1 MKPFFPLLFI
11 AFLLVS
17 CSGSADKKVPELA
30 DEMCGCFDKF
40 EESLSVEAK
49 TLMKNVSTAADPQA
63 TMMSGISKLKKE
75 DAMVLAGKLQSMAVK
90 GSDISSCMED
100 FDRKHSKET
109 TKDKKALMEKL
120 LEAMRAKG
128 NCPVG
133 GAIVSL
139 GLKQG
144 IK

>member
-1 MKPFFPLLFI
+1 MKPFFSLLFVTI
-11 AFLLVS
+11 ILVS
-17 CSGSADKKVPELA
+17 CSGSADKKVTELA

-40 EESLSVEAK
+40 EQSLSPEAK
-49 TLMKNVSTAADPQA
+49 TLMKNVSTAADPQS
-63 TMMSGISKLKKE
+63 TMMTGISKLKKE
-75 DAMVLAGKLQSMAVK
+75 DAMVLAGKLQSMAVR
-90 GSDISSCMED
+90 GSDISACMEN
-100 FDRKHSKET
+100 FDKKHSKET
-109 TKDKKALMEKL
+109 TRDKKALMEKL